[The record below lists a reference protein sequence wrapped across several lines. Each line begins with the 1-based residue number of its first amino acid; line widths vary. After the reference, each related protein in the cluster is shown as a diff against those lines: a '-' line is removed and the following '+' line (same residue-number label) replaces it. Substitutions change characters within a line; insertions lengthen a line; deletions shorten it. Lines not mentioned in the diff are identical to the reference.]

1 MRCRGAGGKVVD
13 KRALGELIPSRS
25 LGDMKTKLK
34 CPGAIIATPDVT
46 QHVLTTDDAWLVLA
60 SDGLWDDMK
69 LDKVMEH
76 LGKAKSAD
84 AAAQAI
90 AKVRLGLVWDVAC
103 VSARVAPRASLLLQ
117 QTTVDDREGA
127 VCGGG

>member
-1 MRCRGAGGKVVD
+1 MID

-34 CPGAIIATPDVT
+34 CPGAIIATPELT
-46 QHVLTTDDAWLVLA
+46 SHVLTSNDAWLVLA

-76 LGKAKSAD
+76 LNKAKSPD
-84 AAAQAI
+84 AAAQSI
-90 AKVRLGLVWDVAC
+90 AKVPPHPHLLCLVCLCRGCAC
-103 VSARVAPRASLLLQ
+103 LL
-117 QTTVDDREGA
+117 
-127 VCGGG
+127 